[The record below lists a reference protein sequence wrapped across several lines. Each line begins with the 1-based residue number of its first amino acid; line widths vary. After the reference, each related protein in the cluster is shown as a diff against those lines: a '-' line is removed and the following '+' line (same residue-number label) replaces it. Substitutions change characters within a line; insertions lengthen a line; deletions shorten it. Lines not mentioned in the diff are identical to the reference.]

1 MCSKHL
7 LGGSSIKVKTPDIT
21 QVAPTPQIVSQN
33 EVTDS
38 TGDEEAAGMD
48 GDGYQQTERDDAGTV
63 LSGRSA
69 GGADAGLPLGR
80 SKQRMPAAPACKI

>member
-38 TGDEEAAGMD
+38 TGDEEAARRKKRKRGYASTLLASTGND
-48 GDGYQQTERDDAGTV
+48 STLAASSVSGSGDNRGT
-63 LSGRSA
+63 
-69 GGADAGLPLGR
+69 LG
-80 SKQRMPAAPACKI
+80 

>member
-7 LGGSSIKVKTPDIT
+7 LGGSSIKVKTLDIT

-38 TGDEEAAGMD
+38 TGDEEAARRKKRKR
-48 GDGYQQTERDDAGTV
+48 GYASTLLE
-63 LSGRSA
+63 SA
-69 GGADAGLPLGR
+69 GNNSTLAGSSVSGSGDNRGTLG
-80 SKQRMPAAPACKI
+80 

>member
-38 TGDEEAAGMD
+38 TGDEEAARRKKRKR
-48 GDGYQQTERDDAGTV
+48 GYASI
-63 LSGRSA
+63 L
-69 GGADAGLPLGR
+69 
-80 SKQRMPAAPACKI
+80 